1 MVPPRAAPAKTPTP
15 GQTGTLRPCVCPLLS
30 SIVEAARSGLALHVP
45 LRIVVHVTEPSYP
58 GAIAPQ
64 RCTSVESLGVR
75 LNLLEWGDPEAPPL
89 VLTHGMWDHARSFAV
104 FAPLLAEHF
113 RVVAIDA
120 RGHGDSAWAG
130 AYSWL
135 TDILDVISVL
145 RWVGRRAVLVGHS
158 KGGGQATD
166 AARAVPELVAKLV
179 SIDGFGPP
187 ALDDDQPLPARF
199 AAFLDQ
205 GRTRAQRDSW
215 RPYAS
220 LDDLVERRRAQNPRL
235 SRAWLRYL
243 AFHGARED
251 GDGWRWKADPL
262 MAHGVGPW
270 RPEWIGPS
278 YATLRVPMLA
288 VTGSEP
294 DTWGPLPEQVL
305 AERLSRVPQ
314 LERRTISGAGH
325 FVHIE
330 RPAETA
336 QVVLDFLRS

>member
-1 MVPPRAAPAKTPTP
+1 
-15 GQTGTLRPCVCPLLS
+15 
-30 SIVEAARSGLALHVP
+30 VP
-45 LRIVVHVTEPSYP
+45 LRIVVHVTEPSFP
-58 GAIAPQ
+58 GAVAPQ
-64 RCTSVESLGVR
+64 RHASVESVGVR

-104 FAPLLAEHF
+104 FAPLLAERF
-113 RVVAIDA
+113 RVIAIDA
-120 RGHGDSAWAG
+120 RGHGDSAWAR

-135 TDILDVISVL
+135 TDVLDVINVL
-145 RWVGRRAVLVGHS
+145 RWVGRRASLLGHS

-187 ALDDDQPLPARF
+187 SLDDERPLPVRF
-199 AAFLDQ
+199 AEFLDQ
-205 GRTRAQRDSW
+205 RRTRAQAQARAQRDTW

-220 LDDLVERRRAQNPRL
+220 LEDLVERRRAQNPRL
-235 SRAWLRYL
+235 SREWLRYL

-251 GDGWRWKADPL
+251 RDGWRWKADPL
-262 MAHGVGPW
+262 MAHGFGPW

-294 DTWGPLPEQVL
+294 DTWGPLPEPVL
-305 AERLSRVPQ
+305 AERLGRVPQ
-314 LERRTISGAGH
+314 LERRTIAGAGH

-330 RPAETA
+330 HPAETA
-336 QVVLDFLRS
+336 RVVLDFLRS

>member
-1 MVPPRAAPAKTPTP
+1 MPRRNVLRVSEPT
-15 GQTGTLRPCVCPLLS
+15 
-30 SIVEAARSGLALHVP
+30 
-45 LRIVVHVTEPSYP
+45 YP
-58 GAIAPQ
+58 GALPPERA
-64 RCTSVESLGVR
+64 TSIESLGVR
-75 LNLLEWGDPEAPPL
+75 LNLLEWGDPQAPPV

-104 FAPLLAEHF
+104 FAPLLAEHC

-135 TDILDVISVL
+135 VDVADVINVL
-145 RWVGRRAVLVGHS
+145 RWVGRRVYLLGHS

-187 ALDDDQPLPARF
+187 SLGDERPAPVRC
-199 AAFLDQ
+199 AEFLDTR
-205 GRTRAQRDSW
+205 RTRAQRDTW

-235 SRAWLRYL
+235 SRQWLRYL
-243 AFHGARED
+243 AFHGARAD
-251 GDGWRWKADPL
+251 GEGWRWKADPI
-262 MAHGVGPW
+262 MAHGFGPW

-278 YATLRVPMLA
+278 YATVRMPMLA
-288 VTGSEP
+288 ISGSEP
-294 DTWGPLPEQVL
+294 DTWGPLPEPIL

-314 LERRTISGAGH
+314 LARCTIRGAGH

-330 RPAETA
+330 RPVETA